1 MRCLAPI
8 VSFSFLLF
16 SGTALAAPRCVV
28 FSSQAQGTNGTLVPL
43 EVASGHGLNIN
54 FIPTGET
61 ITKVWIDDSSKVG
74 VSFDGNL
81 GQWINSQQAQCKSSK
96 VTVIHLRQT
105 ELIKIPDLPRSKS
118 GSTLLS
124 AVASGA
130 DGRKL
135 YQFTVSPISK
145 SPTCSSIT
153 IVPDPPQL
161 EAVVPAYPI
170 RSSQSG
176 SAATRTDPL
185 RSNQLNS
192 VANPTSSRS
201 NLARSDAD
209 AALRGLALAT
219 QNRQIAFNSTLSQKT
234 HRAIKLLQQGMSQ
247 QAAANRANIPFAF
260 LSQLIAWGQQ

>member
-81 GQWINSQQAQCKSSK
+81 CQWKNSQQAQCKSSL

-145 SPTCSSIT
+145 SPACSSIT

-161 EAVVPAYPI
+161 EAVVPNPPI
-170 RSSQSG
+170 RSSQVN
-176 SAATRTDPL
+176 SAINRIEPH
-185 RSNQLNS
+185 
-192 VANPTSSRS
+192 S
-201 NLARSDAD
+201 NLAISDAD
-209 AALRGLALAT
+209 AALRGLARAM

-247 QAAANRANIPFAF
+247 EAAANRANIPFAF